1 VRDDYGWW
9 HLDRENLTLTLHRNS
24 PSGYDYEVDLE
35 WLTTSGA
42 MLDIICQIASK
53 TWGTPEVVGT
63 LVAALNDIFHP
74 QANLCSFGRQTTIHN
89 VAAFLRKRLK

>member
-9 HLDRENLTLTLHRNS
+9 HLDRENLTLTLYRNS

-53 TWGTPEVVGT
+53 TWGT
-63 LVAALNDIFHP
+63 
-74 QANLCSFGRQTTIHN
+74 HN
-89 VAAFLRKRLK
+89 SRLKPRHFLAF